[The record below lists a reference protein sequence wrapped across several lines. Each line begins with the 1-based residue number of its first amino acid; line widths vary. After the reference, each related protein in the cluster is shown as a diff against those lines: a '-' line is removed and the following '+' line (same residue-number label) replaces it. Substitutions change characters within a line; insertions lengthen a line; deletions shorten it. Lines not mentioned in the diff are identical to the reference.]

1 MTGLLHTMHVT
12 YVTRD
17 VILLIDQMFSKE
29 DRVLIKVIRVEK
41 GYGAWR
47 IMAKFWGGNW
57 SLASMKCLLHQ
68 IDTTGSAVC
77 KSRSGQRQMTMLY
90 GV

>member
-41 GYGAWR
+41 GYGA
-47 IMAKFWGGNW
+47 
-57 SLASMKCLLHQ
+57 
-68 IDTTGSAVC
+68 
-77 KSRSGQRQMTMLY
+77 
-90 GV
+90 